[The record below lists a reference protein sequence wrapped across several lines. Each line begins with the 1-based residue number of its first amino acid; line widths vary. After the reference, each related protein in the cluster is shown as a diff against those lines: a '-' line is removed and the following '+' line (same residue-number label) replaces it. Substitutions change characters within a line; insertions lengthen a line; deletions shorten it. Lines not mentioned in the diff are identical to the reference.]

1 MALAAI
7 VASEKSALIAA
18 AAVVALP
25 LAFFGFTRGRRAPST
40 LAVVLAV
47 AAFGICMLPLAQAR
61 SLAKVRG
68 VSLDIRR
75 YLQAPIDREGPG
87 HPSQTVNHA
96 TVNGTPLALDVYLPR
111 QRPKTPGRPV
121 LVIHGGFW
129 SAGEKGEAALASRRL
144 ADLGFTVFDVQYRIS
159 PQPNWKTA
167 TGDVKCAIGW
177 VKQHAT
183 TPDWNVDPT
192 KLTLLGRSAGGHLA
206 LMAAY
211 APQDPELP
219 ASCDATDTSV
229 ESVISLYAPTDLS
242 WGYKYPA
249 SKWVSDSRA
258 KMRAFLGG
266 APDETGDRY
275 RALSPLERVTA
286 KAPRTLL
293 AHGGRDQLVPHGH
306 MGLLAARLR
315 AMGVPCETLFVP
327 YAQHAFDFVLGG
339 FSDQILEAE
348 LLRFLAAQGSQVRR
362 RHESS
367 RRAPLRRCA
376 AGAGAGLPEQA
387 AARARRRRRRHR
399 RDGRDDP
406 PDRGRERRRRRAA
419 TSGTQRMRAAR
430 SMRRG
435 T

>member
-1 MALAAI
+1 MGIVAAVAKVLALVIAIAAALAAALIVLPAVSHQMALAAI
-7 VASEKSALIAA
+7 VASEKSALVAA

-40 LAVVLAV
+40 LAVVLSV

-111 QRPKTPGRPV
+111 QRPKTPGRPL

-129 SAGEKGEAALASRRL
+129 SAGEKGEAALASQRL

-177 VKQHAT
+177 VKQHAM
-183 TPDWNVDPT
+183 TPDWNVDPA

-219 ASCDATDTSV
+219 ASCDVTDTSV

-266 APDETGDRY
+266 APNETGDRY

-348 LLRFLAAQGSQVRR
+348 LLKFLAARGSN
-362 RHESS
+362 
-367 RRAPLRRCA
+367 
-376 AGAGAGLPEQA
+376 
-387 AARARRRRRRHR
+387 
-399 RDGRDDP
+399 
-406 PDRGRERRRRRAA
+406 
-419 TSGTQRMRAAR
+419 
-430 SMRRG
+430 
-435 T
+435 

>member
-1 MALAAI
+1 
-7 VASEKSALIAA
+7 
-18 AAVVALP
+18 
-25 LAFFGFTRGRRAPST
+25 
-40 LAVVLAV
+40 
-47 AAFGICMLPLAQAR
+47 MLPLAQAR

-87 HPSQTVNHA
+87 HPNQTVNHA

-111 QRPKTPGRPV
+111 QRPKTPGRAL
-121 LVIHGGFW
+121 LVVHGGFW

-167 TGDVKCAIGW
+167 IGDVKCAIGW

-229 ESVISLYAPTDLS
+229 EAVISLYAPTDLS

-266 APDETGDRY
+266 APDEAGDRY
-275 RALSPLERVTA
+275 RALSPLERVTS

-293 AHGGRDQLVPHGH
+293 AHGGRDQFVPHGH

-348 LLRFLAAQGSQVRR
+348 MLRFLAAQGSK
-362 RHESS
+362 
-367 RRAPLRRCA
+367 
-376 AGAGAGLPEQA
+376 
-387 AARARRRRRRHR
+387 
-399 RDGRDDP
+399 
-406 PDRGRERRRRRAA
+406 
-419 TSGTQRMRAAR
+419 
-430 SMRRG
+430 
-435 T
+435 